1 METESK
7 EHSRKNF
14 KKSFGFESF
23 QEKYSLLY
31 LLKVGEN
38 LYLQQSQFAQVTL
51 SDTVV
56 WQWT

>member
-7 EHSRKNF
+7 EHSWKNL

-23 QEKYSLLY
+23 QEKYYLLY

-51 SDTVV
+51 SDTVF